1 MAKKPPNLIYP
12 FSLSRDSKES
22 VLLIQTQT
30 YAVAPLM
37 NSFAREATVIVSL
50 LFQETPRGKDYTLF
64 NY

>member
-1 MAKKPPNLIYP
+1 MKNV
-12 FSLSRDSKES
+12 SRDSKES

-37 NSFAREATVIVSL
+37 NSFAREATFIVSL